1 MTVGICGLGLIGGS
15 LAKAYRLSGA
25 NVLGYDLDEGI
36 CTLAMA
42 DGAINGLLTEETV
55 AECDLVLVAVY
66 PKAAVEYMRRIAPF
80 VRKDAM
86 LIDCCGTKRLVCE
99 EGFRLAKEYGYTYIG
114 GHPMAGTHHSGF
126 SASRANL
133 FQGACMVIVPP
144 VRDDITLLAK
154 VRSLLDPAGFGRYSV
169 TTAEEHDK
177 VIAFTSQMAHAVS
190 SAYIQNPTAREHHGF
205 SAGSYRD
212 LTRVAWLSP
221 GMWSELFLEN
231 KEFLCAEIDCFIG
244 KMTEMR
250 DAIEAGDKE
259 HLYEIL
265 AEGSRIKKEVDG

>member
-15 LAKAYRLSGA
+15 LAKAYQLAGA
-25 NVLGYDLDEGI
+25 RVLGYDLDDGI

-42 DGAINGLLTEETV
+42 DGAINGELNAKTIPQ
-55 AECDLVLVAVY
+55 CDLLLVAVY
-66 PKAAVEYMRRIAPF
+66 PKAAIEYMQAIAPI
-80 VRKDAM
+80 VSKDTLVM
-86 LIDCCGTKRLVCE
+86 DCCGTKRLVCKQ
-99 EGFRLAKEYGYTYIG
+99 GFRLAKEHGYTYVG

-144 VRDDITLLAK
+144 VRDDIALLERARTLLA
-154 VRSLLDPAGFGRYSV
+154 PARFGRYSV
-169 TTAEEHDK
+169 TTAEEHDR

-190 SAYIQNPTAREHHGF
+190 SAYIQNPTAREHCGF

-212 LTRVAWLSP
+212 MTRVARLSP

-231 KEFLCAEIDCFIG
+231 KDYLCEEIDCFIG
-244 KMTEMR
+244 KMQEMR
-250 DAIEAGDKE
+250 DAIASGDRE
-259 HLYEIL
+259 HLYDIL
-265 AEGSRIKKEVDG
+265 ADGSRIKKEVDG

>member
-1 MTVGICGLGLIGGS
+1 MTVGIVGLGLIGGS
-15 LAKAYRLSGA
+15 LAKAYTLSGA
-25 NVLGYDLDEGI
+25 HVLGSDIDEKI
-36 CTLAMA
+36 VTIALA
-42 DGAINGLLTEETV
+42 DGAISGKLTDE
-55 AECDLVLVAVY
+55 AIPQCDLILVAIY
-66 PKAAVEYMRRIAPF
+66 PRAAIETMRKIAPIVSKNTF
-80 VRKDAM
+80 V
-86 LIDCCGTKRLVCE
+86 IDCCGTKQQVCE
-99 EGFRLAKEYGYTYIG
+99 AGFALAKEYGYTYIG
-114 GHPMAGTHHSGF
+114 GHPMAGTHFSGF

-250 DAIEAGDKE
+250 DAIESGDKE

>member
-25 NVLGYDLDEGI
+25 TVYGWDLDEGI
-36 CTLAMA
+36 RTLAMA
-42 DGAINGLLTEETV
+42 DGALCGLLTEETA
-55 AECDLVLVAVY
+55 AECELILVAVY
-66 PKAAVEYMRRIAPF
+66 PKAAVEYMRHIAPF
-80 VRKDAM
+80 LKKETM

-99 EGFRLAKEYGYTYIG
+99 EGFRLAEQYGYTYVG

-144 VRDDITLLAK
+144 MRDDIALLERVRTLL
-154 VRSLLDPAGFGRYSV
+154 SPAGFGRYSV
-169 TTAEEHDK
+169 TTAEEHDR
-177 VIAFTSQMAHAVS
+177 VIAYTSQMAHAVS

-231 KEFLCAEIDCFIG
+231 REYLCEEIDVFIG
-244 KMTEMR
+244 KLTEMR
-250 DAIEAGDKE
+250 DAIAEGDKE
-259 HLYEIL
+259 HLYDIL

>member
-25 NVLGYDLDEGI
+25 TVYGWDLDEGI
-36 CTLAMA
+36 RTLAMA
-42 DGAINGLLTEETV
+42 DGAICGPLTEETA
-55 AECDLVLVAVY
+55 AECELILVAVY
-66 PKAAVEYMRRIAPF
+66 PKAAVEYMRHIAPF
-80 VRKDAM
+80 LKKETM

-99 EGFRLAKEYGYTYIG
+99 EGFRLAEQYGYTYVG

-144 VRDDITLLAK
+144 VRDDITLLAR
-154 VRSLLDPAGFGRYSV
+154 VSALLDPAGFGRYSV

-177 VIAFTSQMAHAVS
+177 VIAYTSQMAHAVS

-231 KEFLCAEIDCFIG
+231 KEFLCAEIDVFIS

-250 DAIEAGDKE
+250 DAIASGDRE
-259 HLYEIL
+259 HLYGIL

>member
-1 MTVGICGLGLIGGS
+1 
-15 LAKAYRLSGA
+15 
-25 NVLGYDLDEGI
+25 
-36 CTLAMA
+36 
-42 DGAINGLLTEETV
+42 
-55 AECDLVLVAVY
+55 
-66 PKAAVEYMRRIAPF
+66 
-80 VRKDAM
+80 
-86 LIDCCGTKRLVCE
+86 
-99 EGFRLAKEYGYTYIG
+99 
-114 GHPMAGTHHSGF
+114 MAGTHHSGF

-144 VRDDITLLAK
+144 VRDDITLLAR
-154 VRSLLDPAGFGRYSV
+154 VSALLDPAGFGRYSV

-177 VIAFTSQMAHAVS
+177 VIAYTSQMAHAVS

-231 KEFLCAEIDCFIG
+231 KEFLCAEIDVFIS

-250 DAIEAGDKE
+250 DAIASGDRE
-259 HLYEIL
+259 HLYGIL

>member
-1 MTVGICGLGLIGGS
+1 MTVGICGLGLSGGS
-15 LAKAYRLSGA
+15 LAKAYKLSGA
-25 NVLGYDLDEGI
+25 KVLGFDTNEGI

-42 DGAINGLLTEETV
+42 DGAIDGLLTDETIR
-55 AECDLVLVAVY
+55 ECELILVAVY
-66 PKAAVEYMRRIAPF
+66 PLAAMEYMRRIAPLL
-80 VRKDAM
+80 KKETM
-86 LIDCCGTKRLVCE
+86 LIDCCGTKRMVCE
-99 EGFRLAKEYGYTYIG
+99 EGFRLANEHGYTYVG
-114 GHPMAGTHHSGF
+114 GHPMAGTHFSGF

-144 VRDDITLLAK
+144 VRDDIALLERVRTLL
-154 VRSLLDPAGFGRYSV
+154 SPAGFGRYSV
-169 TTAEEHDK
+169 TTAEEHDR
-177 VIAFTSQMAHAVS
+177 VIAYTSQMAHAVS

-231 KEFLCAEIDCFIG
+231 KEYLCEEIDVFIG
-244 KMTEMR
+244 KLTEMR
-250 DAIEAGDKE
+250 DAIASGDKE
-259 HLYEIL
+259 HLYDIL